1 MHCLD
6 IKRIVSKDNDLLE
19 RKKFLKK
26 KNFKENFQLS
36 YACPYFLYQQSFP
49 KLKQENNSK

>member
-36 YACPYFLYQQSFP
+36 YACPYFLNQQSFP

>member
-6 IKRIVSKDNDLLE
+6 IKRIVSKDNGLLE

-26 KNFKENFQLS
+26 KNFKENIQLS
-36 YACPYFLYQQSFP
+36 YACSYFLNQQSFH